1 MFNLCVASQ
10 GNVLQHNVSA
20 GVIVSET
27 SLVLQRVSRHATGRY
42 TCHASNTEGEGSSQ
56 AFQLNVLRKYR
67 SPPLFAARCR
77 RFFADECEIAPA
89 R

>member
-1 MFNLCVASQ
+1 MFFFSQ

-42 TCHASNTEGEGSSQ
+42 TCHAINTEGEGSSG
-56 AFQLNVLRKYR
+56 AFQLNVLRKWLV
-67 SPPLFAARCR
+67 SPVLCLRHAVSGRILPMS
-77 RFFADECEIAPA
+77 ADS
-89 R
+89 